1 MRLAFAAALAS
12 LASPAFAQPAP
23 VVGKAWARAT
33 SDLAQTGAA
42 YLAITSP
49 DADQLVG
56 LASPAARQVEL
67 HESMDDHG
75 VMKMR
80 AVPMLPLPPGAEVRL
95 APGGYHAMLM
105 GLTRPLH
112 VGDHFPL
119 TLTFQ
124 HAGAVTTDVVVERA
138 GAMRADEMPAGV
150 TDHSKQP

>member
-1 MRLAFAAALAS
+1 MRLALVAALVG
-12 LASPAFAQPAP
+12 LALPAFAQPAP
-23 VVGKAWARAT
+23 VIGKAWARAT

-42 YLAITSP
+42 YLTITSP
-49 DADQLVG
+49 DGDQLVG
-56 LASPAARQVEL
+56 FSSPAARQVEL

-80 AVPMLPLPPGAEVRL
+80 PVPMLPLPSGAEVRL
-95 APGGYHAMLM
+95 SPGGYHAMLM

-124 HAGAVTTDVVVERA
+124 HAGAITTDVVVERA
-138 GAMRADEMPAGV
+138 GAMRADETPAG
-150 TDHSKQP
+150 TMDQGKQP